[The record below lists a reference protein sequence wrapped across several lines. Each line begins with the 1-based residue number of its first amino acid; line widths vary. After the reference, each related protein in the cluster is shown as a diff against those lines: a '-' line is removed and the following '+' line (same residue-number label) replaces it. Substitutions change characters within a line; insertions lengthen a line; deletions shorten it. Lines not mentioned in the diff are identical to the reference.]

1 MDPRLLRHYDRELQH
16 LREMG
21 AEFARSYPKIA
32 NRLGLEGFECADP
45 YVERLLEGF
54 AFLAARVQLKL
65 EAEFPDFTQHLLEM
79 VYPHYLAPTPSMAV
93 VRFQPDL
100 EEGSLG
106 EGFTIPRDSVLRSL
120 LGKGEQTPCEYRTA
134 QDVTL
139 WPLELQQAEY
149 LGQVAPFTPLLPS
162 GRKVRAGLRLRLKA
176 CAGFTFARLPLRE
189 LTFYLT
195 GSGSLPVRLYE
206 RLLAG
211 PVTVLA
217 RPQGAGTWQWLNK
230 AAVVQKGFDEDQ
242 ALLPYAPRSFGGY
255 RLLHEYFAF
264 PQRYLF
270 VTLRGLEAGVRA
282 CAQEQ
287 LELVLLL
294 EQADPELEGRVDAD
308 NLQLFCGPAINLFP
322 KRLDRIHLD
331 ERRHEYHL
339 LADRTRPQDFEI
351 HTVTGVTGLGS
362 GPDSEQAFRPFYG
375 ADDFTGPAPGAYY
388 TLRREPRLL
397 SSRQQRQGTR
407 SSYVGSESFIALVD
421 ARQAPYSSELRQLAV
436 TALCSNR
443 DLPLQMPLGR
453 SGTDFNL
460 DIGAPVESVRVIAG
474 PTRPRPAL
482 ADGAEAW
489 RLISHLSLNYLSLLN
504 DPRGEGAEALR
515 TLLLLYL
522 GTARDA
528 EATALRRQIEG
539 LRSVSARGVTRRLPV
554 AGPITFGRGLEVE
567 LTFEEMAFEGS
578 GPFLLGAVLERF
590 LARYVSLNSFTET
603 RITT

>member
-1 MDPRLLRHYDRELQH
+1 
-16 LREMG
+16 
-21 AEFARSYPKIA
+21 
-32 NRLGLEGFECADP
+32 
-45 YVERLLEGF
+45 
-54 AFLAARVQLKL
+54 
-65 EAEFPDFTQHLLEM
+65 
-79 VYPHYLAPTPSMAV
+79 
-93 VRFQPDL
+93 
-100 EEGSLG
+100 
-106 EGFTIPRDSVLRSL
+106 
-120 LGKGEQTPCEYRTA
+120 
-134 QDVTL
+134 
-139 WPLELQQAEY
+139 
-149 LGQVAPFTPLLPS
+149 
-162 GRKVRAGLRLRLKA
+162 
-176 CAGFTFARLPLRE
+176 
-189 LTFYLT
+189 
-195 GSGSLPVRLYE
+195 
-206 RLLAG
+206 
-211 PVTVLA
+211 
-217 RPQGAGTWQWLNK
+217 
-230 AAVVQKGFDEDQ
+230 VQKGFDEDQ

-308 NLQLFCGPAINLFP
+308 NLQLFCSPAINLFP

-351 HTVTGVTGLGS
+351 HTVTGVSGLGS
-362 GPDSEQAFRPFYG
+362 GPDSEQTFRPFYG

-515 TLLLLYL
+515 TLLLLYI

-554 AGPITFGRGLEVE
+554 VGPITFGRGLEVE
-567 LTFEEMAFEGS
+567 LTFEETAFEGS

-603 RITT
+603 RITTIDRGEIIRWPVRSGRRTIL